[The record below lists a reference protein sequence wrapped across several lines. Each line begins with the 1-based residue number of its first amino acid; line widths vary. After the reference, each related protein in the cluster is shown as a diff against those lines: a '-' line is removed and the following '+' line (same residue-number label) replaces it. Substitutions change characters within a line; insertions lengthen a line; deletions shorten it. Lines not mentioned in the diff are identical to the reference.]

1 MKHGKKILAVLS
13 AAAIAASMSLPAF
26 AAGVAVS
33 NMNSVAYMDT
43 FKAEPEMRE
52 KILAAR
58 CEIVYGGQAWTVD
71 GAAYHIC
78 PDGTKELLPEFS
90 DLFPGWDVTEIS
102 EYARTKWSQS
112 DGGVVTY
119 AVGRAGPDGT
129 KELLPEFSDLFP
141 GWDVT
146 EISEYARTKWSQ
158 SDGGVVTY
166 AVGRA
171 GIGYEAV
178 VNLPKATASSL
189 GYNFY
194 SFTGDGSTVY
204 AYAKSIP
211 GDKYNIAI
219 YDSDLKRDVA
229 YEPNAYPGREN
240 GCVLDSESGHRYDC
254 RASSVG
260 SSGHAKMIVEVE

>member
-71 GAAYHIC
+71 GAAFHIC
-78 PDGTKELLPEFS
+78 
-90 DLFPGWDVTEIS
+90 
-102 EYARTKWSQS
+102 
-112 DGGVVTY
+112 
-119 AVGRAGPDGT
+119 PDGT

>member
-43 FKAEPEMRE
+43 FKAGTRKCGKNFSCPMRD
-52 KILAAR
+52 R
-58 CEIVYGGQAWTVD
+58 YGGQAWTVD
-71 GAAYHIC
+71 GA
-78 PDGTKELLPEFS
+78 
-90 DLFPGWDVTEIS
+90 
-102 EYARTKWSQS
+102 
-112 DGGVVTY
+112 VVPY
-119 AVGRAGPDGT
+119 LPDGT

-189 GYNFY
+189 GYNF
-194 SFTGDGSTVY
+194 
-204 AYAKSIP
+204 
-211 GDKYNIAI
+211 
-219 YDSDLKRDVA
+219 
-229 YEPNAYPGREN
+229 
-240 GCVLDSESGHRYDC
+240 
-254 RASSVG
+254 
-260 SSGHAKMIVEVE
+260 

>member
-33 NMNSVAYMDT
+33 NTNSVAYMDT

-52 KILAAR
+52 KILTAR

-71 GAAYHIC
+71 GAAYHI
-78 PDGTKELLPEFS
+78 
-90 DLFPGWDVTEIS
+90 
-102 EYARTKWSQS
+102 R
-112 DGGVVTY
+112 
-119 AVGRAGPDGT
+119 PDGT

-254 RASSVG
+254 WASSVG